1 MSVHWWRPVG
11 ASASTFKAVPQLG
24 MAVPWRIGIVRRY
37 GSVVMGDVSSEV
49 SERS

>member
-1 MSVHWWRPVG
+1 
-11 ASASTFKAVPQLG
+11 
-24 MAVPWRIGIVRRY
+24 VPWRIGIVRRY